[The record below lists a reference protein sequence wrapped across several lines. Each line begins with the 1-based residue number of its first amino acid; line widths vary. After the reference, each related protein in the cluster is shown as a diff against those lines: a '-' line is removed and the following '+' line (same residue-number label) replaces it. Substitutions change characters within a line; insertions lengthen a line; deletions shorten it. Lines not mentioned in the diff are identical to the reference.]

1 MNTAKMS
8 ATALRALMGES
19 FNWDKY
25 EEGRKDARAFFI
37 DYPEKRTEK
46 IEEIKKVLE
55 YGEYRNR
62 PEPSYWIGCL
72 CESDFTF

>member
-46 IEEIKKVLE
+46 IEEIRKFSQASTL
-55 YGEYRNR
+55 N
-62 PEPSYWIGCL
+62 
-72 CESDFTF
+72 TF